1 MGLRQLLLD
10 LPTTCSRQ
18 EALYTAAADLHDRGI
33 RGWRNLE
40 LRTTDPTSTASI
52 RRFTFTYWHPATVP
66 AAPPNLSYHVLWERM
81 DQPARTALLRL
92 APATVVTAQI
102 ENALTRVNA
111 HDVLIRDPDGRYH
124 LPRSLRLFLRAL
136 ADEYR

>member
-1 MGLRQLLLD
+1 VHDPCDLLG
-10 LPTTCSRQ
+10 PS
-18 EALYTAAADLHDRGI
+18 
-33 RGWRNLE
+33 
-40 LRTTDPTSTASI
+40 
-52 RRFTFTYWHPATVP
+52 PATVP
-66 AAPPNLSYHVLWERM
+66 AVPPNLSYHAPWERM
-81 DQPARTALLRL
+81 DQPVRTALLRL

-102 ENALTRVNA
+102 EIALTRADA